1 MKGEVKGEAE
11 AISPLP
17 PPITPPITSSSVEA
31 FSSSAWNGS
40 KASVMVPFRVEVLAF
55 FIMGTFSP
63 IKERKINL
71 TATVLPMVPM
81 MGSE

>member
-17 PPITPPITSSSVEA
+17 PSPPITSSSVEA
-31 FSSSAWNGS
+31 LSSSAWNGS

-63 IKERKINL
+63 MNERKMNL
-71 TATVLPMVPM
+71 TATVLPMVS
-81 MGSE
+81 GEK